1 MKTEI
6 WIRLAAPVDGG
17 QREIDRRVRQLVR
30 RIEMLMAVKEV
41 KQVQVKAKG
50 DSESEN

>member
-1 MKTEI
+1 MRQEI

-17 QREIDRRVRQLVR
+17 QREIDRRVKQLVK
-30 RIEMLMAVKEV
+30 RIEMLMTVIEL
-41 KQVQVKAKG
+41 KQVTVTQSG

>member
-1 MKTEI
+1 MRQEI

-30 RIEMLMAVKEV
+30 RIEMLMAVIELKQVTV
-41 KQVQVKAKG
+41 KQSG

>member
-17 QREIDRRVRQLVR
+17 QREIDRRVRQLVK
-30 RIEMLMAVKEV
+30 RIEMLMTVVEL
-41 KQVQVKAKG
+41 KQVTVKATG
-50 DSESEN
+50 DSGSEN

>member
-1 MKTEI
+1 MRTEI

-17 QREIDRRVRQLVR
+17 QREIDRRIKQLVK

-41 KQVQVKAKG
+41 RQVQVKAKG
-50 DSESEN
+50 DSTDDD